1 MRGAHFIRESPQEGM
16 SNASEP
22 PSQGKNRTFFDRLS
36 ALFHVEDVSD
46 RTTVL
51 EMLKEARRRDVFDDD
66 TLSMMEGALEVADLR
81 AADLMIPRA
90 QVDAV
95 DLSMPQKTWLEELIR
110 SGHSRFPAIDGDL
123 DNVVGV
129 LHAKDLLQLLLHPDA
144 DVRAMIR
151 PARFIP
157 ETQPINVLLR
167 DFKTTRSHMAL
178 VIDEFGSISGLITI
192 EDVLEQI
199 VGDISDEF
207 DHDDTSLNIQPD
219 GPGRWRVRA
228 WTELEQFNEYFGSRL
243 EDERLETIGGLITD
257 RFEHVPRKGEMIEES
272 GFRFRVLSG
281 DDRQVRLLSVE
292 PIPAEGAT
300 GQSSAPRD

>member
-1 MRGAHFIRESPQEGM
+1 MP
-16 SNASEP
+16 NANEP
-22 PSQGKNRTFFDRLS
+22 PSPGKNRTFIDRLT
-36 ALFHVEDVSD
+36 ALFHTDEVSD
-46 RTTVL
+46 RHAVL

-66 TLSMMEGALEVADLR
+66 TLSMMEGALEVGDLR

-95 DLSMPQKTWLEELIR
+95 DLSAPRAQWLEELIR

-123 DNVVGV
+123 DNVIGV
-129 LHAKDLLQLLLHPDA
+129 LHAKDLLQLL
-144 DVRAMIR
+144 VRQDMDIKSMIR

-219 GPGRWRVRA
+219 GPGRWRVKA
-228 WTELEQFNEYFGSRL
+228 WTELEQFNEYFQSNL
-243 EDERLETIGGLITD
+243 EDERCETIGGLITD

-272 GFRFRVLSG
+272 GFRFRILGG
-281 DDRQVRLLSVE
+281 DDRQIRLLSVE
-292 PIPAEGAT
+292 RVPTTPATVTPIEP
-300 GQSSAPRD
+300 